1 MDEPDEAPDLL
12 PDEVLALQRA
22 GALLV
27 DVREADEWDAGRI
40 PGSFHLPLS
49 ELSDRWQELPDADDT
64 VFVCRSGGRSR
75 AAADAFTAAGR
86 GGCAREPYA
95 DRLPPRGPIG
105 SRLSAGSI

>member
-27 DVREADEWDAGRI
+27 DVREADEWEAGRI
-40 PGSFHLPLS
+40 PGAFHLPLS

-64 VFVCRSGGRSR
+64 VFVCRSDGRSR

-86 GGCAREPYA
+86 GGCANLMGGCQA
-95 DRLPPRGPIG
+95 WAAATLPFDGRV
-105 SRLSAGSI
+105 A